1 MTRTADPNTVTL
13 PERKMIMTAL
23 DTEKVIIRVIVIKK
37 MISIAADTKMNIITS
52 AAKIAET
59 KLKMLTTIYT
69 VLSG

>member
-23 DTEKVIIRVIVIKK
+23 DTEMVILRVIVIKK
-37 MISIAADTKMNIITS
+37 MISIAADTKTNIITS